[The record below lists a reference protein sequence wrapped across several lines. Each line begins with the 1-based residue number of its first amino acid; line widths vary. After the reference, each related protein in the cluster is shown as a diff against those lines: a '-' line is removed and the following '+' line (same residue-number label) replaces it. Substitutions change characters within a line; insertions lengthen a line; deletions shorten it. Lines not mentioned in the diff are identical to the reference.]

1 MLKPKKVAIDPK
13 RRLRS
18 AQLRN
23 VSKKYV
29 EDADLRDPPA
39 RLYRAIL
46 NKLDMNPVRW
56 GNYLRDYLDWVVTT
70 PDREKA
76 RAERTTRTGNIK
88 DTYFQK
94 PSLTFGKLLEGLSIL
109 QMDSCE
115 IIIRAKDKQ
124 GHVIEVSEEIRIMGQ
139 DRGSPIVEE
148 PPED

>member
-1 MLKPKKVAIDPK
+1 
-13 RRLRS
+13 
-18 AQLRN
+18 
-23 VSKKYV
+23 
-29 EDADLRDPPA
+29 
-39 RLYRAIL
+39 
-46 NKLDMNPVRW
+46 MNPVRW